1 MNILKRSPAIVC
13 PADIAMAERLRAVS
27 SRGKL
32 ETNVYEN
39 WQPNQSAAPPRRG
52 DATVEA

>member
-1 MNILKRSPAIVC
+1 MKFLKRSPAIVC
-13 PADIAMAERLRAVS
+13 AADIAMAERLRAVS

-39 WQPNQSAAPPRRG
+39 WQPLSGTTTRRG
-52 DATVEA
+52 AAKVEA